1 MQPDDP
7 RITPVSIAA
16 TATAFSIFL
25 VLFVLIGRAFL
36 LDESPWHPSTDGYLM
51 LYRSLGACA
60 ILFNWQKNFNVRL
73 VFNRHRR
80 VP

>member
-7 RITPVSIAA
+7 SITPVSTAA
-16 TATAFSIFL
+16 SATAFSIFL

-36 LDESPWHPSTDGYLM
+36 LDESPWHPSADGYLM

-60 ILFNWQKNFNVRL
+60 ILFNRQKSFQCSAG
-73 VFNRHRR
+73 FQSS
-80 VP
+80 